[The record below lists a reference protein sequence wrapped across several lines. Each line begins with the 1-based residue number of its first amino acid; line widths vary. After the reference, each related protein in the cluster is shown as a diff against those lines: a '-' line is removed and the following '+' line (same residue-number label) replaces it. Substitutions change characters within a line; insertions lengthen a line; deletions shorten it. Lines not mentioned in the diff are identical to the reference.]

1 MRRREFITLLGG
13 AAATASPLAARAQPS
28 ANRVRRVA
36 ILFSGPESEG
46 LPVLREAL
54 ARFGWEE
61 GRNLQIDWRAALA
74 DLNLA
79 RTYTRE
85 LVGMKPD
92 VIVATNAQMVKSV
105 QDVSSTIPIVF
116 LNVPD
121 SVLTEL
127 VGSVSRPN
135 RNATGFINFDSPMA
149 GK

>member
-13 AAATASPLAARAQPS
+13 MAATASSLAARAQPS

-54 ARFGWEE
+54 AGFDWEE

-85 LVGMKPD
+85 LVGMNPD
-92 VIVATNAQMVKSV
+92 VIVATNAQMV
-105 QDVSSTIPIVF
+105 
-116 LNVPD
+116 
-121 SVLTEL
+121 
-127 VGSVSRPN
+127 
-135 RNATGFINFDSPMA
+135 
-149 GK
+149 